1 MKKKRLVALALAL
14 VLAAMPSV
22 AGAAKSP
29 SGSGGGGGSSSSSS
43 SSGGGGGGSSS
54 SSVSSGT
61 VITVGS
67 GTAIS
72 NGPTVDVAAN
82 GQITT
87 VVDKGVDS
95 TGTTIALVADGVNT
109 VADDAGNA
117 VVNDVY
123 VNIVSGAAETAG
135 LPQEVVDTIKSLNAG
150 ADVAAVG
157 LTGYTG
163 VGGTRAVIAK
173 NEAGAD
179 APAQISMKVDALVG
193 AAGAAVVYYNNNTG
207 RWEVGNIL
215 SFDAA
220 TGIVTFV
227 VPGSVTVK
235 FAKK

>member
-95 TGTTIALVADGVNT
+95 TGTIIALVADGVNT

-173 NEAGAD
+173 NEAGTD

>member
-173 NEAGAD
+173 NEAGTD

>member
-95 TGTTIALVADGVNT
+95 TGTIIALVADGVNT

>member
-1 MKKKRLVALALAL
+1 MNDMKKKRLVALALAR

-22 AGAAKSP
+22 AGAKNSP
-29 SGSGGGGGSSSSSS
+29 SGS
-43 SSGGGGGGSSS
+43 GGGGGSSS

-207 RWEVGNIL
+207 RWEVGNVL